1 MMCIAVFLR
10 PSFLSFSFFVFF
22 FCFCV
27 CVCVLGWMGAHISAG
42 LAFMRPRG
50 EGYLTCIIC

>member
-27 CVCVLGWMGAHISAG
+27 CVLDWMGAHISAG